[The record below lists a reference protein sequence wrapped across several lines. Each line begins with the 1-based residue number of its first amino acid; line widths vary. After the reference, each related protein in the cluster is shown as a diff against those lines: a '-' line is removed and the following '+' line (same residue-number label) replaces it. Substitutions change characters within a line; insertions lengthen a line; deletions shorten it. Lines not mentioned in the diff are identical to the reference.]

1 MKIVQDT
8 LCKEKRVHVKE
19 KKVLKNDMLAL
30 KVSVAYI
37 HPNLQCYQVL
47 LFVAYHRIM

>member
-1 MKIVQDT
+1 MVQDT
-8 LCKEKRVHVKE
+8 LCKEKRVHVKQN
-19 KKVLKNDMLAL
+19 KNLNNDIRDM

-47 LFVAYHRIM
+47 LFPAYHRVM

>member
-1 MKIVQDT
+1 MKMVQDT

-19 KKVLKNDMLAL
+19 NKDLKNDIRAL
-30 KVSVAYI
+30 KVSVTYI